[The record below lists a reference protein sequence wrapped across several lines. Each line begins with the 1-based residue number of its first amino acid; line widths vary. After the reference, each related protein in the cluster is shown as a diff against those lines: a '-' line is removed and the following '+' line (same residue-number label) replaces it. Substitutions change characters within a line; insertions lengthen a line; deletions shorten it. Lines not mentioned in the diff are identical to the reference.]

1 MRHSISFI
9 SVFDFRKW
17 LFLALGLIS
26 FATLGQQ
33 DPGLSMFSLNN
44 ANLNPAFAG
53 WRNETS
59 VQLHVRNQW
68 SGYESTQ
75 DGSGSLGTQILT
87 ASMPLGILNAGV
99 GFLYMSDN
107 TPSGVGMQTVRLQL
121 AHHYSIG
128 SGLISTGIRMG
139 MQAKSFD
146 GRVFRVRDSN
156 DPLALELSGKTVS
169 QSLPDFGLGVVYSK
183 DNWNAGISMD
193 HLTSPTYT
201 FNSTAAAMPLT
212 TVFTAHAGAEILI
225 NTSFD
230 FLPFGQIR
238 YYSGKI
244 LPELG
249 ARVEYR
255 DMFWVGS
262 SFRLNDA
269 AIGMMGVSLL
279 NNRLNLGYSIDYTL
293 VNLDA
298 KSLLNHEVFVKFNLP
313 TFKMGVQ
320 AVPIKTPRF
329 KIN

>member
-9 SVFDFRKW
+9 SVFNFRKW
-17 LFLALGLIS
+17 LFLAFGLIS
-26 FATLGQQ
+26 LTSLGQQ

-44 ANLNPAFAG
+44 ANLNPAYAG
-53 WRNETS
+53 WHDETS

-75 DGSGSLGTQILT
+75 DGSGSLGTQLLS
-87 ASMPLGILNAGV
+87 ASMPLGILNAGI
-99 GFLYMSDN
+99 GFFYMSDK

-121 AHHYSIG
+121 AHHYSLG
-128 SGLISTGIRMG
+128 SGLISSGIRIG

-169 QSLPDFGLGVVYSK
+169 QSLPDFGVGVVYSK

-201 FNSTAAAMPLT
+201 FNSNTAAMPLAM
-212 TVFTAHAGAEILI
+212 VFAVHAGAEILV
-225 NTSFD
+225 NSSFD
-230 FLPFGQIR
+230 FLPFSQIR

-244 LPELG
+244 LPEMG
-249 ARVEYR
+249 ARMEYR
-255 DMFWVGS
+255 DMFWIGGS
-262 SFRLNDA
+262 YRLNDA
-269 AIGMMGVSLL
+269 AIGMVGVSML
-279 NNRLNLGYSIDYTL
+279 NNRLNLGYSFDYTL
-293 VNLDA
+293 VNLDT
-298 KSLLNHEVFVKFNLP
+298 KSLLSHEIFIKFNLP
-313 TFKMGVQ
+313 TFKLGVQ

>member
-1 MRHSISFI
+1 
-9 SVFDFRKW
+9 
-17 LFLALGLIS
+17 
-26 FATLGQQ
+26 
-33 DPGLSMFSLNN
+33 
-44 ANLNPAFAG
+44 
-53 WRNETS
+53 
-59 VQLHVRNQW
+59 
-68 SGYESTQ
+68 
-75 DGSGSLGTQILT
+75 
-87 ASMPLGILNAGV
+87 
-99 GFLYMSDN
+99 
-107 TPSGVGMQTVRLQL
+107 MQTVRLQL

-298 KSLLNHEVFVKFNLP
+298 KSLLTHEVFVKFNLP